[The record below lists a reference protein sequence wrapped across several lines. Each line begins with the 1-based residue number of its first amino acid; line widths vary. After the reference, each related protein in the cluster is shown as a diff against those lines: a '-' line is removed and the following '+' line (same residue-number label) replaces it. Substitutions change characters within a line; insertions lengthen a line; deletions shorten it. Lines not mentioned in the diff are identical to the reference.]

1 MDGVRCRVV
10 FNVVT
15 DGFDFTFLER
25 LNGKTQF
32 VLRPDGHGGWSR
44 EPIAA
49 GAVVR
54 PSLTFGEEQGRD
66 VLQSLAEQLAQLGF
80 VQLHGQP
87 QIAAMKE
94 HLDDLRTQATRLFEL
109 AKVPA

>member
-1 MDGVRCRVV
+1 MDGIRCRVV

-25 LNGKTQF
+25 RGGKTQF
-32 VLRPDGHGGWSR
+32 VLRPDGKGQWTRHPIEDGAR
-44 EPIAA
+44 TEPT
-49 GAVVR
+49 
-54 PSLTFGEEQGRD
+54 LTFGEEAGRE

-109 AKVPA
+109 AKA